1 MIVTVLRKVKQA
13 STFPEGFRKLRLP
26 GFLDDR
32 LMKVARFSALCT
44 DHFYTPGDNLGA
56 QFY

>member
-1 MIVTVLRKVKQA
+1 MIVTILGKVKQA
-13 STFPEGFRKLRLP
+13 STVPGGFRRFRLP

-32 LMKVARFSALCT
+32 HKKVARFSALCT
-44 DHFYTPGDNLGA
+44 GHFYIPGDILGA